1 MCAQEHRADVRQ
13 HAIGTARTALG
24 QWWQSELG
32 PSWWE
37 ILADPG
43 TRADAL
49 WRAAAVLV
57 QAVEPIMEEG
67 CHDAIRCGELQRERD
82 FFAGQA
88 EAMRTQLE
96 RVLAERIVFEPMA
109 PQLAEAGRIHAR
121 GA

>member
-13 HAIGTARTALG
+13 HAVTTARTALG

-32 PSWWE
+32 QSWWE

-49 WRAAAVLV
+49 WSAAAVLV
-57 QAVEPIMEEG
+57 QAVEPIMEAAF
-67 CHDAIRCGELQRERD
+67 HDTMRCGELQRERD

-88 EAMRTQLE
+88 EAMRVQLE
-96 RVLAERIVFEPMA
+96 RVLTERVPLTPMPTTPA
-109 PQLAEAGRIHAR
+109 YAEAAG
-121 GA
+121 GL